1 MTPATA
7 ESSKSAPTSHAAKI
21 ALGDASARA
30 VQALV
35 AKYGEGNRAAIEAG
49 VERVAARWSAADG
62 DAAAFE
68 SFCAKHFV
76 ADPAERTRLLARVE
90 GALEQITGHLYEMRR
105 TLRRHHDLRGD
116 EFDGVDDILAQFDP
130 SPDLSEQLYRQKLA
144 HLALLNLARP
154 KLDEMLRDGPSWSV
168 DQWVAARVAQ
178 QFGPRIPAELA
189 DRARKNSFEAGKFV
203 ADFHVPVGGVVDA
216 NGKRWFEADRK
227 LIAHWLVREE
237 IKAGYGDADG
247 VHKQRALSWVMARHI
262 DGTIPVRVMKGDET
276 RDWNPEKNTVAG
288 GDPGELFGLAR
299 YEHWIKNFRMA
310 QEFDPLF
317 PDEPTAIARKFAL
330 EREMPESEVEK
341 LMIDLLESPVR
352 KEIAAFM
359 AKKLGR
365 RLEPY

>member
-7 ESSKSAPTSHAAKI
+7 ESSQSAPTSNTAKI

-30 VQALV
+30 VAALV
-35 AKYGEGNRAAIEAG
+35 AKHGEAQRAAIRSG

-68 SFCAKHFV
+68 SFCTRYFV
-76 ADPAERTRLLARVE
+76 ADPAERTRLLNRVE

-144 HLALLNLARP
+144 HLALLNFARP
-154 KLDEMLRDGPSWSV
+154 KLDDMLHDGPSWSV
-168 DQWVAARVAQ
+168 DQWVAARVAH
-178 QFGPRIPAELA
+178 QFGPRIPAELS

-203 ADFHVPVGGVVDA
+203 ADFHVPVGGMVDA

-247 VHKQRALSWVMARHI
+247 VHKQRCR
-262 DGTIPVRVMKGDET
+262 G
-276 RDWNPEKNTVAG
+276 
-288 GDPGELFGLAR
+288 
-299 YEHWIKNFRMA
+299 
-310 QEFDPLF
+310 
-317 PDEPTAIARKFAL
+317 
-330 EREMPESEVEK
+330 
-341 LMIDLLESPVR
+341 
-352 KEIAAFM
+352 
-359 AKKLGR
+359 
-365 RLEPY
+365 